1 MHCRLGTSRDL
12 LVWPR
17 EMVKGGE
24 DSHRESADVSSS
36 CVLLWAELEE
46 GEVGNRELE

>member
-24 DSHRESADVSSS
+24 TAIGNLQMCLPVVSYSGQNLKREK
-36 CVLLWAELEE
+36 WGTE
-46 GEVGNRELE
+46 N